1 MTRAQKIWDFLF
13 GVALVGGA
21 PIVTFYAVASV
32 LHFANISCFS
42 GPLVLMCATA
52 AFACACIWRKK
63 HRVLPGSLFVTEV
76 SVAIF
81 VSVLFMVVLALAEY
95 AAYGAD

>member
-1 MTRAQKIWDFLF
+1 MKRAQKIWDLLF
-13 GVALVGGA
+13 GVALIGGA
-21 PIVTFYAVASV
+21 PISTFYAAVFV
-32 LHFANISCFS
+32 LHFANVSRFS
-42 GPLVLMCATA
+42 GPLVLICTTA

-63 HRVLPGSLFVTEV
+63 HRVLPVSLFATEV
-76 SVAIF
+76 SVAVF